1 MARAKELDEHP
12 LSLFRKKPLEH
23 FHERRSGLAQVFG
36 ASDLIL
42 LGIGAIV
49 GAGIFVLTGVAAA
62 TQAGPAVVVSY
73 AVAGTAC
80 AFAALSY
87 AELAAAVGGSGS
99 AYGYAYIG
107 FGELIA
113 WMIGWDLILEYA
125 VAVSAVAV
133 GWSGYVANA
142 LTAVGVPLPGAL
154 MHGPQ
159 EGGFVNLPAV
169 LVIAL
174 LGTLLAIGI
183 RASARFNAFTVMIKL
198 FAIGVFLAVG
208 TGYVDPTNWGTFLP
222 FGWTGVLHGAALV
235 FFAFIGFDAVST
247 AAEEARDPQR
257 DLPRG
262 IIGSLLICTALY
274 IIVSGVLTLI
284 APYQTLNV
292 PSPVSEALLNVGVR
306 WAAAVVAV
314 GAIAGLT
321 SVMLVSYYGQTRVFF
336 AMAQDGLLPKFFG
349 EVDSRTHTP
358 IKIIASCGVFMAA
371 LAGLVPLN
379 EIAELVNIGTLAA
392 FTLVCGGV
400 LVLRYRKPDM
410 HRPFRAPAS
419 PLVPVLGVLSCLY
432 LMLNLPLVTWIRFVV
447 WMAIGL
453 VIYFSYARHHSL
465 LAPHA
470 ISHS

>member
-1 MARAKELDEHP
+1 M
-12 LSLFRKKPLEH
+12 SLFRKKPLEH
-23 FHERRSGLAQVFG
+23 FQQRRSGLAQ
-36 ASDLIL
+36 ALSAADLVL

-62 TQAGPAVVVSY
+62 TQAGPAVVLSY

-99 AYGYAYIG
+99 AYGYAYVG

-113 WMIGWDLILEYA
+113 WLIGWDLILEYA

-133 GWSGYVANA
+133 GWSGYAANA
-142 LTAVGVPLPGAL
+142 LAAIGLPLPDAL
-154 MHGPQ
+154 LHGPQ
-159 EGGFVNLPAV
+159 EDGLVNLPAV
-169 LVIAL
+169 LVIIS

-183 RASARFNAFTVMIKL
+183 RASARFNAFTVLIKL

-208 TGYVDPTNWGTFLP
+208 TGYVNPVNWSTFLP
-222 FGWTGVLHGAALV
+222 FGWSGVLQGAALV

-247 AAEEARDPQR
+247 AAEEARDAQR

-262 IIGSLLICTALY
+262 IIGSLIICTALY

-284 APYQTLNV
+284 APYQSLNV
-292 PSPVSEALLNVGVR
+292 PSPVSEALLSVGVR

-321 SVMLVSYYGQTRVFF
+321 SVMLVQYYGQTRVFF
-336 AMAQDGLLPKFFG
+336 AMAQDGLLPRFFG
-349 EVDSRTHTP
+349 EVNPRTRTP
-358 IKIIASCGVFMAA
+358 VKIISVCGVLMAL

-392 FTLVCGGV
+392 FSLVCGGV
-400 LVLRYRKPDM
+400 VVLRYRKPEM

-419 PLVPVLGVLSCLY
+419 PLVPVLGVLSCVY
-432 LMLNLPLVTWIRFVV
+432 LMLNLPLITWLRFGI
-447 WMAIGL
+447 WMILGL
-453 VIYFSYARHHSL
+453 AIYFSYARHHSL
-465 LAPHA
+465 LAA
-470 ISHS
+470 E

>member
-1 MARAKELDEHP
+1 M
-12 LSLFRKKPLEH
+12 SLLRKKPLEH
-23 FHERRSGLAQVFG
+23 FHRRRSGLAQALG
-36 ASDLIL
+36 ARDLVL

-62 TQAGPAVVVSY
+62 TQAGPGVVVSY
-73 AVAGTAC
+73 AIAGTAC

-99 AYGYAYIG
+99 AYGYAYVG

-113 WMIGWDLILEYA
+113 WLIGWDLILEYA

-133 GWSGYVANA
+133 GWSGYAANA
-142 LTAVGVPLPGAL
+142 LAAVGLPLPASL
-154 MHGPQ
+154 LHGPQ
-159 EGGFVNLPAV
+159 ENGVINLPAV

-208 TGYVDPTNWGTFLP
+208 TGHVDPANWSTFLP
-222 FGWTGVLHGAALV
+222 FGWSGVLQGAALV

-247 AAEEARDPQR
+247 AAEEARDAQR

-262 IIGSLLICTALY
+262 IIGSLVICSVLY
-274 IIVSGVLTLI
+274 IVVSGVLTLI
-284 APYQTLNV
+284 APYQSLNV
-292 PSPVSEALLNVGVR
+292 ASPVSAALLNVGVR

-321 SVMLVSYYGQTRVFF
+321 SVMLVQYYGQTRVFF

-349 EVDSRTHTP
+349 EVDPRTRTP
-358 IKIIASCGVFMAA
+358 VKIITVCGVIMAL

-400 LVLRYRKPDM
+400 IVLRYRRPDM
-410 HRPFRAPAS
+410 HRPFKAPAS
-419 PLVPVLGVLSCLY
+419 PLVPALGVLSCAY
-432 LMLNLPLVTWIRFVV
+432 LMLNLPFITWIRFIV
-447 WMAIGL
+447 WMLLGL
-453 VIYFSYARHHSL
+453 VIYFSYARQHSL
-465 LAPHA
+465 LASA
-470 ISHS
+470 